1 MAIMRNKLA
10 NYKNI
15 KTTVIYNVT
24 ITSNK
29 DTVVTV
35 GIVSYRGNKKGLLW
49 EVIIMKMQSQ
59 LWNIKSQL
67 QEMKS
72 QYWHVKLQLWKRY
85 EK

>member
-1 MAIMRNKLA
+1 MTIMRNKLA

-35 GIVSYRGNKKGLLW
+35 GIVSYRGNKKGLF
-49 EVIIMKMQSQ
+49 
-59 LWNIKSQL
+59 
-67 QEMKS
+67 
-72 QYWHVKLQLWKRY
+72 
-85 EK
+85 

>member
-35 GIVSYRGNKKGLLW
+35 GIVSYRGNKKGLFW
-49 EVIIMKMQSQ
+49 EFTIMKMQSQ

-72 QYWHVKLQLWKRY
+72 QYWHVKL
-85 EK
+85 